1 MLEGAN
7 MDELV
12 DRVSQTTGLE
22 PETAR
27 SAIGIVLHF
36 IERHLSSDESAAL
49 FAHVPGA
56 REAATGASSE
66 DQESASGGGL
76 MDLANQLGTEGL
88 GMAEMQ
94 GLGREMFAFLRDKA
108 GEDVVGTI
116 ARAIPGLHQFM

>member
-1 MLEGAN
+1 

-36 IERHLSSDESAAL
+36 IERHLTPEQGAAL
-49 FAHVPGA
+49 FTHVPGA

-88 GMAEMQ
+88 GMSEMQ
-94 GLGREMFAFLRDKA
+94 GLGREMFAFLREKA
-108 GEDVVGTI
+108 GDDTVGTI
-116 ARAIPGLHQFM
+116 AHAIPGLHQFM